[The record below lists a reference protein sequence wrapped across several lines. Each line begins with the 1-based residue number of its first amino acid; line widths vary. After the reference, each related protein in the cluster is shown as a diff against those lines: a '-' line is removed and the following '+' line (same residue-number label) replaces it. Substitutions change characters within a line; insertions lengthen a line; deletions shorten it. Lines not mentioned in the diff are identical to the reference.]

1 MLKNTNSNF
10 PTCSICLVNLIG
22 EFSRSIWQL
31 RGYACTHSSNTSC
44 TPYYLYRKTH
54 TLTCTRLKMY
64 VTCGTHMS
72 FLVHCVSVVQVVPV
86 LVVFWY
92 LYTTSTVSVVCLYCC
107 QGTCAHMHKPYPI
120 SSTVF
125 VRYIYPAYN
134 FKQFSCL
141 SLPRSA
147 QASLMTTIL
156 NPCSNKPYALCCTHA
171 LVIKPHI
178 TTVSIPIERH
188 R

>member
-1 MLKNTNSNF
+1 M
-10 PTCSICLVNLIG
+10 
-22 EFSRSIWQL
+22 
-31 RGYACTHSSNTSC
+31 
-44 TPYYLYRKTH
+44 
-54 TLTCTRLKMY
+54 CTRLSF
-64 VTCGTHMS
+64 VVCVPTCTLLQKDTHLNLYPFKNVRNLWYTHVLLS
-72 FLVHCVSVVQVVPV
+72 ALCVSCTCAPV

>member
-1 MLKNTNSNF
+1 MNILATCTFLPLKCQFNRGIFAINLVASWLCMYTQQYFMYPGTLLQKDTHLNLYPFKNVRNLWYRVHVLLSALCVSCTSS
-10 PTCSICLVNLIG
+10 TCSLL
-22 EFSRSIWQL
+22 
-31 RGYACTHSSNTSC
+31 
-44 TPYYLYRKTH
+44 
-54 TLTCTRLKMY
+54 
-64 VTCGTHMS
+64 
-72 FLVHCVSVVQVVPV
+72 VPV
-86 LVVFWY
+86 L
-92 LYTTSTVSVVCLYCC
+92 LCQLCVCTAVKV
-107 QGTCAHMHKPYPI
+107 QGAHMHKPYPI